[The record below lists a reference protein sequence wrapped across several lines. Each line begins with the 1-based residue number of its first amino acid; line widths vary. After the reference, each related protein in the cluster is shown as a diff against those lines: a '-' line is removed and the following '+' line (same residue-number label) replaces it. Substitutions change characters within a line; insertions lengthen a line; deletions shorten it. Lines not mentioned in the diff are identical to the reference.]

1 MDTRT
6 AVTRTAATHNS
17 VTGTAVTRTP
27 RRSRTL
33 ALAAGAA
40 LALLVGCG
48 SSSAE
53 TDTASQAGSP
63 VASAASGFP
72 VTVDSANGP
81 LTLDER
87 PERIVSLSPTAT
99 ESLFAVG
106 AGEQVV
112 AVDDQSDFPAEAP
125 ASDLS
130 GFTPN
135 AEAVAGYEPD
145 LVVVSDD
152 LGGIVDA
159 LTTLEIPVLV
169 QPAVTSVE
177 QAWAQIEAL
186 GDATGQTDQAGALVD
201 ELQERFADAVASVPA
216 EAQGLS
222 VFHEL
227 DASLYTATSGTF
239 VGSVEAALG
248 LVNVADGVVPGN
260 DYPQLSAEYL
270 VKAGPEVV
278 VLAETTCCGESAETF
293 AARPGFAAL
302 PAVVEGRVVEVEDAL
317 ASRWGPRLVDF
328 AEQLAAAL
336 GGTPSR

>member
-1 MDTRT
+1 MDIRT
-6 AVTRTAATHNS
+6 PVTRTA
-17 VTGTAVTRTP
+17 TRAP

-33 ALAAGAA
+33 ALAAAAA
-40 LALLVGCG
+40 LALVAGC
-48 SSSAE
+48 SSSTGSAA
-53 TDTASQAGSP
+53 DTATPAEPP
-63 VASAASGFP
+63 VAGAGFP

-81 LTLDER
+81 LMLEER

-99 ESLFAVG
+99 ESMFAVG

-177 QAWAQIEAL
+177 QAWEQMEAL
-186 GDATGQTDQAGALVD
+186 GEATGHADQAGELVD
-201 ELQERFADAVASVPA
+201 GLQERFAAAVESVPA

-248 LVNVADGVVPGN
+248 LVNVADGVASGN

-270 VKAGPEVV
+270 LKAGPEVV
-278 VLAETTCCGESAETF
+278 VLADTTCCGESAETF

-328 AEQLAAAL
+328 AEQLSAAL
-336 GGTPSR
+336 GGMPSR

>member
-1 MDTRT
+1 MDIRIAAIRT
-6 AVTRTAATHNS
+6 SATWTS
-17 VTGTAVTRTP
+17 AT
-27 RRSRTL
+27 RSRTL
-33 ALAAGAA
+33 ALAAAT
-40 LALLVGCG
+40 LALVAGCG
-48 SSSAE
+48 SSSAGGSA
-53 TDTASQAGSP
+53 DTATPAEPP
-63 VASAASGFP
+63 VAASGFP

-81 LTLDER
+81 LTFEER

-106 AGEQVV
+106 AGDQVV
-112 AVDDQSDFPAEAP
+112 AVDDQSDFPAEVP

-135 AEAVAGYEPD
+135 AEAVAGYRPD

-177 QAWAQIEAL
+177 QAWEQIGAL
-186 GDATGQTDQAGALVD
+186 GDATGQADQAGELVD
-201 ELQERFADAVASVPA
+201 GLQGRFAAAVDSVPA

-222 VFHEL
+222 VYHEL

-278 VLAETTCCGESAETF
+278 VLADTTCCGESAESF

-302 PAVVEGRVVEVEDAL
+302 PAVVDGRVVEVEDAL

-328 AEQLAAAL
+328 AEQLASAL

>member
-6 AVTRTAATHNS
+6 EARTTS
-17 VTGTAVTRTP
+17 RTP
-27 RRSRTL
+27 RRPRAL
-33 ALAAGAA
+33 ALAAVAS
-40 LALLVGCG
+40 LALLAGCG
-48 SSSAE
+48 GSSATE
-53 TDTASQAGSP
+53 TAAP
-63 VASAASGFP
+63 AASPEAASTGFP
-72 VTVDSANGP
+72 VTVDSATGP
-81 LTLDER
+81 LTLEER

-112 AVDDQSDFPAEAP
+112 AVDDQSDFPADAP
-125 ASDLS
+125 VTDLS

-135 AEAVAGYEPD
+135 AEAVAGYRPD

-159 LTTLEIPVLV
+159 LTTLEIPVLM
-169 QPAVTSVE
+169 QPVVTSVE
-177 QAWAQIEAL
+177 QAWEQMEAL
-186 GDATGQTDQAGALVD
+186 GTATGHADEAGELV
-201 ELQERFADAVASVPA
+201 EGLQERFAAAVDSVPA
-216 EAQGLS
+216 QAQGLS
-222 VFHEL
+222 VYHEL

-239 VGSVEAALG
+239 VGSVESALG

-278 VLAETTCCGESAETF
+278 VLADTTCCGESAETF

-302 PAVVEGRVVEVEDAL
+302 PAVVEGRVVEVEDAI
-317 ASRWGPRLVDF
+317 ASRWGPRLVEF
-328 AEQLAAAL
+328 AEQLSAAL
-336 GGTPSR
+336 GGMPSR